1 MDSSRIQPSSP
12 RLRGRRSDILPLE
25 RTSFIGRGREVA
37 EIERLLSERQLV
49 TLCGPGGAG
58 KTRLALAVARS
69 LIEAFEGDVWWVELA
84 SISIPD
90 LVPRAVATALGVP
103 EAPDLSPAEA
113 LVDNLQGRR
122 AFLVLDNCEHLI
134 EACADLADVLLAT
147 CPDLTLLATSREP
160 LRVQGET
167 NFMVPILSVP
177 DPGLSLSTGEMA
189 DYEAVR
195 LFIERAGAVDSGF
208 ALTERNAPAVV
219 RLCDRLNGI
228 PLAIELAAARTRVLS
243 VEQILEKLDD
253 PLGLLSSGGRTVT
266 ARHRTLRATL
276 QWSFEL
282 LVEAEKALLYR
293 LSVFVGGWDLEAA
306 EAVGTGDAVEAG
318 LVLDLLSALVDKSL
332 VVVEENGGDLRYGML
347 EPVRQFGREKLHG
360 SPDEPEVRFR
370 HAEHYLA
377 LAERAEL
384 ELVGP
389 DQGLWLGRLRTEF
402 ANLREAHSWS
412 LEPGDEEE
420 RAWLRLRLPAALW
433 RFWGGQRFEEGKRW
447 LQTALERDTGE
458 FPATRARAL
467 DGLGFILVF
476 QQDYGRA
483 IEALE
488 EAIALYKKLGD
499 LSGAALALANLGYAA
514 LHGGY
519 MDRVP
524 AFVRDGEALMRE
536 DLKGHARAY
545 LRVIMATAAMGQGD
559 FDSGVAQ
566 VEEGLA
572 LCRELGDLRNTSMS
586 LFILGMA
593 RLAGGDLDQGASS
606 LEEGAQITRELG
618 DSLGGAYYLLG
629 LGKLAAMR
637 GTPIRAARLW
647 GAAEAQREQ
656 LGMALSTFD
665 LAASGYEEDLAAV
678 RSALDRETFESA
690 WAEGR
695 ETSSDQ
701 AIRDFLEEPAPDEA
715 VAPDL
720 PPAGLPVD
728 DTGGHHNLP
737 ASRGGL
743 VGREREMSAI
753 GGTLTSTRLLTLTG
767 PGGCGKTRLA
777 LEVARNL
784 VDANTGQYPDGVW
797 LVELASLTDGTL
809 VPGTV
814 SSALGLRERP
824 DLSATESLVEYLRP
838 RRLLLVLDNCEHL
851 IEACASLLDTLLGTC
866 EHLDV
871 MATSRETLGIP
882 GEVNWVVPSLT
893 VPDAGS
899 VPYPDDLTRYESVR
913 LFVERARS
921 RAPTFALT
929 LENAAAVASICRKLD
944 GIPLAIELATA
955 RMGTLSAEQISERLG
970 DALGFLTTGDRTR
983 APRQRTLR
991 ATLEW
996 GYELL
1001 GEGERGLFGRLSVFA
1016 GGWDLE
1022 AAEAVG
1028 AAEGI
1033 GAGEVLDLL
1042 GRLVD
1047 QSLVVAERETADD
1060 RTRYRMLE
1068 PIRQYAL

>member
-1 MDSSRIQPSSP
+1 MGSARVQPSSP
-12 RLRGRRSDILPLE
+12 RFRGRRPDTLPLE
-25 RTSFIGRGREVA
+25 RTSFVGRGREVA

-58 KTRLALAVARS
+58 KTRLALAVARD
-69 LIEAFEGDVWWVELA
+69 LVEAFEGDVWWVELA
-84 SISIPD
+84 PISIPE
-90 LVPRAVATALGVP
+90 LVPRAVASALGVP
-103 EAPDLSPAEA
+103 ESPDLSPAEA
-113 LVDNLQGRR
+113 LVANLQGRR

-177 DPGLSLSTGEMA
+177 DPGLSLATRELA
-189 DYEAVR
+189 EYEAVR
-195 LFIERAGAVDSGF
+195 LFIERAGAVDSEF

-243 VEQILEKLDD
+243 VEQILGKLDD
-253 PLGLLSSGGRTVT
+253 PLSLLRSGGRTVA

-282 LVEAEKALLYR
+282 LDEAEKALLCR

-332 VVVEENGGDLRYGML
+332 VVVEETGGALRYGML
-347 EPVRQFGREKLHG
+347 EPVRQFGREELHG

-377 LAERAEL
+377 LAERAEP

-447 LQTALERDTGE
+447 LQTALQRDAGE

-476 QQDYGRA
+476 QQDYGQA

-488 EAIALYKKLGD
+488 GAIALYKELGD
-499 LSGAALALANLGYAA
+499 RSGAALALANLGYAA

-519 MDRVP
+519 MERVP
-524 AFVRDGEALMRE
+524 AFVQEGEALMRGDLE
-536 DLKGHARAY
+536 DHARAY
-545 LRVIMATAAMGQGD
+545 LRVIMASAAMGQGD

-593 RLAGGDLDQGASS
+593 RLAAGDLDQGASS

-637 GTPIRAARLW
+637 GMPIRAARLW
-647 GAAEAQREQ
+647 GAAEAHREQ
-656 LGMALSTFD
+656 MGMALSTFD
-665 LAASGYEEDLAAV
+665 LAASGYEQDLAAA
-678 RSALDRETFESA
+678 RSALDRATFEAA

-695 ETSSDQ
+695 ETSADQ
-701 AIRDFLEEPAPDEA
+701 AIKDFLEEPAPDEA
-715 VAPDL
+715 VPPDQ
-720 PPAGLPVD
+720 PPAGLLVD
-728 DTGGHHNLP
+728 DPGGRLHNLP
-737 ASRGGL
+737 AARDGF
-743 VGREREMSAI
+743 VGRGREMNEVERVLS
-753 GGTLTSTRLLTLTG
+753 TTRLLTLTG
-767 PGGCGKTRLA
+767 AGGCGKTRLA
-777 LEVARNL
+777 LEVARRL
-784 VDANTGQYPDGVW
+784 AAEYPDGIW
-797 LVELASLTDGTL
+797 LAELASLTEGEL
-809 VPGTV
+809 VPGAV
-814 SSALGLRERP
+814 AAALGLSAQP
-824 DLSATESLVEYLRP
+824 DVPFTDALVDFLRS
-838 RRLLLVLDNCEHL
+838 RRALLVLDNCEHL
-851 IEACASLLDTLLGTC
+851 IEECASLVDTLLGSC
-866 EHLDV
+866 EHLRV
-871 MATSRETLGIP
+871 LATSRETLGVE
-882 GEVNWVVPSLT
+882 GETNWAVPSLT
-893 VPDAGS
+893 MPDPGPVADPGR
-899 VPYPDDLTRYESVR
+899 LGRYEAVR
-913 LFVERARS
+913 TVRGAG
-921 RAPTFALT
+921 AL
-929 LENAAAVASICRKLD
+929 EGAD
-944 GIPLAIELATA
+944 
-955 RMGTLSAEQISERLG
+955 
-970 DALGFLTTGDRTR
+970 
-983 APRQRTLR
+983 LR
-991 ATLEW
+991 ADPR
-996 GYELL
+996 
-1001 GEGERGLFGRLSVFA
+1001 ERGGRRGHLPQARRHPA
-1016 GGWDLE
+1016 GHRAGDGPAWRS
-1022 AAEAVG
+1022 VG
-1028 AAEGI
+1028 AADLGE
-1033 GAGEVLDLL
+1033 AGWLAGLPHLKGPDDVPAPQDAGGDPGLELRAP
-1042 GRLVD
+1042 GR
-1047 QSLVVAERETADD
+1047 
-1060 RTRYRMLE
+1060 
-1068 PIRQYAL
+1068 